1 MEDNNSFK
9 RRKRSYSTDTILEYS
24 DSDPENIYF
33 DQKNRTNAIDFNWL
47 NNNIRKMNI
56 TDKTNNNEIDKD
68 FGDILNNI
76 NKLNIDTNK
85 DLYAKII
92 KKIDDLEKKV
102 DTLSMVN
109 VKIDSL
115 KKHIDKI
122 FVEKDYVIEN
132 LRYEVNDLKEQIKDK
147 IIESSYDIDNL
158 SQKNIH
164 NYYS

>member
-24 DSDPENIYF
+24 DSDPEDIFNK
-33 DQKNRTNAIDFNWL
+33 KNRTNAIDFNWL
-47 NNNIRKMNI
+47 NNNINKMNF

-76 NKLNIDTNK
+76 SKLNIDTNK

-92 KKIDDLEKKV
+92 KKIDDLEKKI
-102 DTLSMVN
+102 DTLSIVN

-115 KKHIDKI
+115 KKHMDKI

-147 IIESSYDIDNL
+147 IIDSSYDIDNL